1 MRRRRLAATKTSPN
15 RPSLLPWDTVT
26 RSALLS
32 WRRIIAV
39 IAACA
44 VFLLLSR
51 SSPSLAADRPT
62 LAGVWSESILTE
74 RWNIG
79 QWGTACGPRPVSR
92 DMPGGQATVVEEGA
106 ELVITSADRT
116 FRTAACYETM
126 PGLVQ
131 SSHSVT
137 QRSWQT
143 RCVSAPGDPRQT
155 TLVTNLTATDTTMS
169 LDETGAYQFRVSGQ
183 NCTASAR
190 RSRSYRLVLRQGE
203 VPSSTAPPAVT
214 PEATATAAGTTP
226 APPLTAPGAP
236 APTPFSRPSTAG
248 KCAEPGEPARLEVT
262 PVRKLLRPGDRFTFR
277 TQAFDAS
284 GCPVPP
290 KANWAVATAGARVA
304 VSPGGTVTV
313 ADDAED
319 GIVEMTVSFAGK
331 AAKVRVEVATPARY
345 EALLSTSSVNDA
357 GEGNEPAATIV
368 ASGSLSANS
377 AVAQDGARARKT
389 TFVVIIGTLALGLA
403 ALGFLLM
410 RRSVA
415 TPTATPDDTPEPIAY
430 IAAPAGGAGGALGRP
445 FGGRALLCPS
455 CRGEFSAGTTFCPRD
470 GNRLV
475 EGPTA
480 APGGA
485 TALAGGICPT
495 CGRGYDPGV
504 RTCPVHGDELV
515 PAAAYRPR
523 ATPAPVPERGKIC
536 PSCGGRYGGEAT
548 FCGKDGTAL
557 VLVN

>member
-1 MRRRRLAATKTSPN
+1 M
-15 RPSLLPWDTVT
+15 V
-26 RSALLS
+26 
-32 WRRIIAV
+32 AV
-39 IAACA
+39 IAAC
-44 VFLLLSR
+44 VFALCFGLAG
-51 SSPSLAADRPT
+51 PSFAADRPT
-62 LAGVWSESILTE
+62 LAGVWSESIMTE

-79 QWGTACGPRPVSR
+79 QWGEQCGPKPVSR
-92 DMPGGQATVVEEGA
+92 DIPGGQATVVEEGV
-106 ELVITSADRT
+106 ELVVTSSDRT
-116 FRTAACYETM
+116 YRTASCYESM

-131 SSHSVT
+131 SSHTVT

-143 RCVSAPGDPRQT
+143 RCVSAPNDPRQT

-169 LDETGAYQFRVSGQ
+169 LDETGAYQFLVKGQ

-190 RSRSYRLVLRQGE
+190 RTRNYRLVLRQGE
-203 VPSSTAPPAVT
+203 VPQPTAPPAVT
-214 PEATATAAGTTP
+214 PEPTATATTTTP
-226 APPLTAPGAP
+226 APPLPAPTTG
-236 APTPFSRPSTAG
+236 PTPFSRPSTAG
-248 KCAEPGEPARLEVT
+248 KCAEPGEPSRLEVT
-262 PVRKLLRPGDRFTFR
+262 PVRKLLRPGERFTFR

-290 KANWAVATAGARVA
+290 KVSWAVATPGARVT
-304 VSPGGTVTV
+304 VSPGGMVTV
-313 ADDAED
+313 AEDAED
-319 GIVEMTVSFAGK
+319 GTVEMNVSFAGK
-331 AAKVRVEVATPARY
+331 AARVRVEVATPARY
-345 EALLSTSSVNDA
+345 EALLSTVAASDA
-357 GEGNEPAATIV
+357 GETEEAATIV

-389 TFVVIIGTLALGLA
+389 TFVIIIGVLALALA

-410 RRSVA
+410 RRTAA
-415 TPTATPDDTPEPIAY
+415 TTPGLVESTPEPIAY
-430 IAAPAGGAGGALGRP
+430 IAVPGGGSLPAAPGRP
-445 FGGRALLCPS
+445 FGGRAVVCPS
-455 CRGEFSAGTTFCPRD
+455 CRSEFPAGSTFCPRD

-475 EGPTA
+475 EAPLAPT
-480 APGGA
+480 GGS
-485 TALAGGICPT
+485 TALAGGLCPT

-523 ATPAPVPERGKIC
+523 AAAVAVPERGKIC

>member
-1 MRRRRLAATKTSPN
+1 MVAF
-15 RPSLLPWDTVT
+15 
-26 RSALLS
+26 
-32 WRRIIAV
+32 

-44 VFLLLSR
+44 FALIFGHSRR
-51 SSPSLAADRPT
+51 SSASDRPT
-62 LAGVWSESILTE
+62 LAGVWSESIMSE
-74 RWNIG
+74 RWNVG
-79 QWGTACGPRPVSR
+79 QWGSACGPKPVSR
-92 DMPGGQATVVEEGA
+92 DLPGGQATVVEEGV
-106 ELVITSADRT
+106 ELVITGTDRT
-116 FRTAACYETM
+116 FRTAACYESM

-169 LDETGAYQFRVSGQ
+169 LDETGAYQFRVGGQ
-183 NCTASAR
+183 NCAASAR
-190 RSRSYRLVLRQGE
+190 RTRTFRLVLRRGD
-203 VPSSTAPPAVT
+203 TAPQAVPPAG
-214 PEATATAAGTTP
+214 AAGATTE
-226 APPLTAPGAP
+226 TAPAAPQPGATAP
-236 APTPFSRPSTAG
+236 APASTPFSRPSTAG
-248 KCAEPGEPARLEVT
+248 KCAELGEPARLEVT
-262 PVRKLLRPGDRFTFR
+262 PARKLLRPGERFAFR
-277 TQAFDAS
+277 TRAFDAD

-290 KANWAVATAGARVA
+290 KAAWAISTPGAHVT
-304 VSPGGTVTV
+304 VSPGGVVTV
-313 ADDAED
+313 AEDAED
-319 GIVEMTVSFAGK
+319 GAVEMTVSFAGK
-331 AAKVRVEVATPARY
+331 TARVYVEVATPARY
-345 EALLSTSSVNDA
+345 EALLSTASMNDA
-357 GEGNEPAATIV
+357 GESEEAATIV

-403 ALGFLLM
+403 ALGFMLM
-410 RRSVA
+410 RR
-415 TPTATPDDTPEPIAY
+415 TATTVQAVAEDAPAPIAY
-430 IAAPAGGAGGALGRP
+430 IASTAGAAPGGASPGRP
-445 FGGRALLCPS
+445 FRGATLLCPS

-475 EGPTA
+475 DAPAPT
-480 APGGA
+480 GGA
-485 TALAGGICPT
+485 TSPVGGVCPT

-504 RTCPVHGDELV
+504 RACPVHGDELV

-523 ATPAPVPERGKIC
+523 GPMASAVPERGKIC

>member
-1 MRRRRLAATKTSPN
+1 MVALIAAC
-15 RPSLLPWDTVT
+15 LF
-26 RSALLS
+26 ALLS
-32 WRRIIAV
+32 G
-39 IAACA
+39 
-44 VFLLLSR
+44 R
-51 SSPSLAADRPT
+51 SGPSLAADRPT
-62 LAGVWSESILTE
+62 LAGVWSESIMTE

-92 DMPGGQATVVEEGA
+92 DIPGGQATVAEEGV
-106 ELVITSADRT
+106 ELVITSSDRT
-116 FRTAACYETM
+116 FRTAACYESM

-143 RCVSAPGDPRQT
+143 RCVSAPNDPRQT

-169 LDETGAYQFRVSGQ
+169 LDETGAYQFRVGGQ

-190 RSRSYRLVLRQGE
+190 RSRNYRLVHRQGDS
-203 VPSSTAPPAVT
+203 PPQTAPPAVT
-214 PEATATAAGTTP
+214 PEATATATGTMT
-226 APPLTAPGAP
+226 APPLPAPGAP
-236 APTPFSRPSTAG
+236 GPFSRPSTAG

-262 PVRKLLRPGDRFTFR
+262 PVRKLLRPGERFTFR
-277 TQAFDAS
+277 TQAFDGS

-290 KANWAVATAGARVA
+290 KVSWAVATPGARVT

-313 ADDAED
+313 ADDAAD
-319 GIVEMTVSFAGK
+319 GIVEMTVAFAGK
-331 AAKVRVEVATPARY
+331 AARVRVEVATPARY
-345 EALLSTSSVNDA
+345 EALLSTASANDA
-357 GEGNEPAATIV
+357 GEKEEAATII

-389 TFVVIIGTLALGLA
+389 TFVVIIGGLALGLA

-410 RRSVA
+410 RR
-415 TPTATPDDTPEPIAY
+415 TAARAPAGDNTPEAIAY
-430 IAAPAGGAGGALGRP
+430 IPAPAGASPGGAPGRP
-445 FGGRALLCPS
+445 FGGRMLVCPS
-455 CRGEFSAGTTFCPRD
+455 CRGEFSVGTTFCPRD
-470 GNRLV
+470 GNRLS
-475 EGPTA
+475 E
-480 APGGA
+480 APVATGGS
-485 TALAGGICPT
+485 TSLAGGICPT

-504 RTCPVHGDELV
+504 RACPVHGEELV

-523 ATPAPVPERGKIC
+523 AAVAPVPERGKIC

>member
-1 MRRRRLAATKTSPN
+1 M
-15 RPSLLPWDTVT
+15 V
-26 RSALLS
+26 
-32 WRRIIAV
+32 AV
-39 IAACA
+39 IAAC
-44 VFLLLSR
+44 VIVLLCGR
-51 SSPSLAADRPT
+51 SGRSYAADRPT
-62 LAGVWSESILTE
+62 LAGMWSESIMTE

-79 QWGTACGPRPVSR
+79 QWGTACGPRPLSR
-92 DMPGGQATVVEEGA
+92 DVPGGQATVVEEGV
-106 ELVITSADRT
+106 ELIITSADRV

-183 NCTASAR
+183 NCTASTR
-190 RSRSYRLVLRQGE
+190 RTRNYRLVLRQGE
-203 VPSSTAPPAVT
+203 TPPSTMPSAVT
-214 PEATATAAGTTP
+214 PQPTATGTATTP
-226 APPLTAPGAP
+226 TPPLPAPGGP
-236 APTPFSRPSTAG
+236 AATPFSRPSTAG

-277 TQAFDAS
+277 TLAFDAS
-284 GCPVPP
+284 GCSVPP
-290 KANWAVATAGARVA
+290 RATWAVATAGARVT
-304 VSPGGTVTV
+304 VSPGGVVTV
-313 ADDAED
+313 AEDAED
-319 GIVEMTVSFAGK
+319 GTVEMSVAFAGK
-331 AAKVRVEVATPARY
+331 AARVRIEVATPARY
-345 EALLSTSSVNDA
+345 DALLSTASANDA
-357 GEGNEPAATIV
+357 GESEEAATIV
-368 ASGSLSANS
+368 ASGSLGANS

-410 RRSVA
+410 RRAATSPR
-415 TPTATPDDTPEPIAY
+415 TPTEDTPEPIAY
-430 IAAPAGGAGGALGRP
+430 IPGPGGASPGGAPGRP
-445 FGGRALLCPS
+445 MGGRVVVCPS
-455 CRGEFSAGTTFCPRD
+455 CRGEFLAGTTFCPRD

-475 EGPTA
+475 DGPPGP
-480 APGGA
+480 PGGA

-504 RTCPVHGDELV
+504 RTCPVHGEELV

-523 ATPAPVPERGKIC
+523 AAAGPVPERGKIC

>member
-1 MRRRRLAATKTSPN
+1 M
-15 RPSLLPWDTVT
+15 V
-26 RSALLS
+26 
-32 WRRIIAV
+32 AV

-44 VFLLLSR
+44 FALCFGLSAR
-51 SSPSLAADRPT
+51 GFAADRPT
-62 LAGVWSESILTE
+62 LAGVWSESIMTE

-79 QWGTACGPRPVSR
+79 QWGDQCGPKPISR
-92 DMPGGQATVVEEGA
+92 DIPGGQATVVEEGV
-106 ELVITSADRT
+106 ELVITSSDRT
-116 FRTAACYETM
+116 FRTAACYEWM

-143 RCVSAPGDPRQT
+143 RCVSKPNDPRQT

-169 LDETGAYQFRVSGQ
+169 LDETGAYQFVMKGQ

-190 RSRSYRLVLRQGE
+190 RSRTYRLALRQGE
-203 VPSSTAPPAVT
+203 TPPVATAPPGVT
-214 PEATATAAGTTP
+214 PEPTATATPQTP
-226 APPLTAPGAP
+226 APPVAAPTTS
-236 APTPFSRPSTAG
+236 PTPFSRPSTAG
-248 KCAEPGEPARLEVT
+248 KCAEPGDPARLEVT
-262 PVRKLLRPGDRFTFR
+262 PVRKLMRPGETFTFR
-277 TQAFDAS
+277 TRAFDAS

-290 KANWAVATAGARVA
+290 KVSWAVATPGAKVT
-304 VSPGGTVTV
+304 VSPAGVVTV

-319 GIVEMTVSFAGK
+319 GTVEMSIAFVGKFAR
-331 AAKVRVEVATPARY
+331 VRVEVATPARY
-345 EALLSTSSVNDA
+345 EALLSTTASSDA
-357 GEGNEPAATIV
+357 GETEEAATIV
-368 ASGSLSANS
+368 ASGSLGTNS

-389 TFVVIIGTLALGLA
+389 TFVIIIGVLALGLA
-403 ALGFLLM
+403 TLGFFLM
-410 RRSVA
+410 RRTAPSPLVA
-415 TPTATPDDTPEPIAY
+415 AESTPEPIAY
-430 IAAPAGGAGGALGRP
+430 IAVPGGAPPPPALQGRP
-445 FGGRALLCPS
+445 FGGRAMACPS
-455 CRGEFSAGTTFCPRD
+455 CRSEFPAGSTFCPRD

-475 EGPTA
+475 EA
-480 APGGA
+480 APTGGS

-523 ATPAPVPERGKIC
+523 AAAVPVPERGKIC

>member
-1 MRRRRLAATKTSPN
+1 M
-15 RPSLLPWDTVT
+15 V
-26 RSALLS
+26 
-32 WRRIIAV
+32 AV

-44 VFLLLSR
+44 FALFFAGSGR
-51 SSPSLAADRPT
+51 SFAADRPT
-62 LAGVWSESILTE
+62 LAGVWSESIMTE

-79 QWGTACGPRPVSR
+79 QWGSACGPKPISR
-92 DMPGGQATVVEEGA
+92 DIPGGQATVVEEGV
-106 ELVITSADRT
+106 ELVLTSSDRS

-126 PGLVQ
+126 PGLMQ

-143 RCVSAPGDPRQT
+143 RCVSAPNDPRQT
-155 TLVTNLTATDTTMS
+155 TLVTNLTATDSTMS

-190 RSRSYRLVLRQGE
+190 RSRNYRLVLRQGE
-203 VPSSTAPPAVT
+203 TPPASAPSAAT
-214 PEATATAAGTTP
+214 PEATATATTP
-226 APPLTAPGAP
+226 APSLPAPGGPGQA
-236 APTPFSRPSTAG
+236 PFSRPSTAG

-262 PVRKLLRPGDRFTFR
+262 PVRKLLRPGERFTFR

-284 GCPVPP
+284 GCSVPP
-290 KANWAVATAGARVA
+290 KVAWAVATPGARVT
-304 VSPGGTVTV
+304 VSPGGVVTV
-313 ADDAED
+313 AEDAED
-319 GIVEMTVSFAGK
+319 GTVEMNVAFAGK
-331 AAKVRVEVATPARY
+331 AARVRVEVATPARY
-345 EALLSTSSVNDA
+345 EALLSTASASDA
-357 GEGNEPAATIV
+357 GETEEAATIV

-389 TFVVIIGTLALGLA
+389 TFVVIIGALALGLA

-410 RRSVA
+410 RRTTTSALA
-415 TPTATPDDTPEPIAY
+415 TAESTPEPIAY
-430 IAAPAGGAGGALGRP
+430 IAGPGGASSAGAPGRP
-445 FGGRALLCPS
+445 FGGRTGVCPS
-455 CRGEFSAGTTFCPRD
+455 CRGEFPMGTTFCPRD

-475 EGPTA
+475 EP
-480 APGGA
+480 APALAGGS
-485 TALAGGICPT
+485 TSLAGGICPT

-504 RTCPVHGDELV
+504 RACPVHGEELV

-523 ATPAPVPERGKIC
+523 AAAAPVPERGKIC

>member
-1 MRRRRLAATKTSPN
+1 M
-15 RPSLLPWDTVT
+15 
-26 RSALLS
+26 
-32 WRRIIAV
+32 
-39 IAACA
+39 
-44 VFLLLSR
+44 
-51 SSPSLAADRPT
+51 
-62 LAGVWSESILTE
+62 TE
-74 RWNIG
+74 RWNVG

-92 DMPGGQATVVEEGA
+92 DLPGGQATVVEEGV
-106 ELVITSADRT
+106 ELVITGSDRA

-126 PGLVQ
+126 PGLLQ

-143 RCVSAPGDPRQT
+143 RCVSAPNDPRQT

-190 RSRSYRLVLRQGE
+190 RTRNFRLVLRQGE
-203 VPSSTAPPAVT
+203 TPPSTGPPGVV
-214 PEATATAAGTTP
+214 PEATATATTTTQ
-226 APPLTAPGAP
+226 APPLPAPGATAP
-236 APTPFSRPSTAG
+236 VPTPFSRPSTAG

-277 TQAFDAS
+277 TQAYDAS

-290 KANWAVATAGARVA
+290 KVTWAVATPGAHLT
-304 VSPGGTVTV
+304 VSPGGVVTV
-313 ADDAED
+313 GEDAED
-319 GIVEMTVSFAGK
+319 GTVEMTVAFAGK
-331 AAKVRVEVATPARY
+331 AARVRVEVATPARY
-345 EALLSTSSVNDA
+345 EALLSTASKSDA
-357 GEGNEPAATIV
+357 GEREEAATIV

-403 ALGFLLM
+403 VLGFLLM
-410 RRSVA
+410 RR
-415 TPTATPDDTPEPIAY
+415 TAPSPAGPAEDTPEPIAY
-430 IAAPAGGAGGALGRP
+430 IASPGGPSPGGAPGRP
-445 FGGRALLCPS
+445 FGGRALVCPS

-475 EGPTA
+475 EGAPTA
-480 APGGA
+480 AAGGA

-495 CGRGYDPGV
+495 CGRGYDPGM
-504 RTCPVHGDELV
+504 RTCPVHGEELV

-523 ATPAPVPERGKIC
+523 AAPGPVPERGKIC

>member
-1 MRRRRLAATKTSPN
+1 MRRRRREATKTSPN
-15 RPSLLPWDTVT
+15 RPSLLPCDTVT

-32 WRRIIAV
+32 RRTMVAV

-44 VFLLLSR
+44 FFLLFGR
-51 SSPSLAADRPT
+51 SSPSFATDRPT

-203 VPSSTAPPAVT
+203 VPPSTAPPAVT
-214 PEATATAAGTTP
+214 PEATSTATATTP
-226 APPLTAPGAP
+226 APPITAPG

-284 GCPVPP
+284 GCTVPP
-290 KANWAVATAGARVA
+290 RANWAVATAGARVT
-304 VSPGGTVTV
+304 VSPGGMVTV

-319 GIVEMTVSFAGK
+319 GVVEMTVSFAGK

-357 GEGNEPAATIV
+357 GESDEPAATIV
-368 ASGSLSANS
+368 ASGSLGANS

-410 RRSVA
+410 RRSAASPEA
-415 TPTATPDDTPEPIAY
+415 TTDDTPAPIAY
-430 IAAPAGGAGGALGRP
+430 IAAPGGAAGAPGRP
-445 FGGRALLCPS
+445 FGGRALVCPS
-455 CRGEFSAGTTFCPRD
+455 CRGEFSAGTTYCPRD

-475 EGPTA
+475 EVPA
-480 APGGA
+480 APPGGA

-504 RTCPVHGDELV
+504 RACPVHGEELV

-523 ATPAPVPERGKIC
+523 AAAGPTPERGKIC

>member
-1 MRRRRLAATKTSPN
+1 M
-15 RPSLLPWDTVT
+15 
-26 RSALLS
+26 AL
-32 WRRIIAV
+32 V

-44 VFLLLSR
+44 FVLLLGFSQR
-51 SSPSLAADRPT
+51 SSASDRPT
-62 LAGVWSESILTE
+62 LAGVWSESIMTE

-79 QWGTACGPRPVSR
+79 QWGSACGPKPLSR
-92 DMPGGQATVVEEGA
+92 DVPGGQATVAEEGV
-106 ELVITSADRT
+106 ELVITSSDRA

-183 NCTASAR
+183 NCAASAR
-190 RSRSYRLVLRQGE
+190 RTRAYRLVLRKGE
-203 VPSSTAPPAVT
+203 TAPSTTPPAVT
-214 PEATATAAGTTP
+214 PEPTATAMGTVTTP
-226 APPLTAPGAP
+226 PLPLP
-236 APTPFSRPSTAG
+236 SSSPSPPFSRPSTAG

-277 TQAFDAS
+277 TQAYDAS
-284 GCPVPP
+284 GCSVPP
-290 KANWAVATAGARVA
+290 KVMWSVATPNAGVT

-313 ADDAED
+313 ADDAQD
-319 GIVEMTVSFAGK
+319 GSVELVVPFGGK
-331 AAKVRVEVATPARY
+331 VARVRVEVATPARY
-345 EALLSTSSVNDA
+345 EALLSTAAASDA
-357 GEGNEPAATIV
+357 GENEEAATIV

-389 TFVVIIGTLALGLA
+389 TFVVIIGTLALALA

-410 RRSVA
+410 RRSA
-415 TPTATPDDTPEPIAY
+415 TTARLAGDNTPAPIAY
-430 IAAPAGGAGGALGRP
+430 IAGPGGGPPGPTPARSVGGGALV
-445 FGGRALLCPS
+445 CPS
-455 CRGEFSAGTTFCPRD
+455 CRSEFPPGSTFCPRD
-470 GNRLV
+470 GNRLA
-475 EGPTA
+475 PRA
-480 APGGA
+480 AAPPGGA
-485 TALAGGICPT
+485 TVAAGGVCPT
-495 CGRGYDPGV
+495 CSRGYDPGV

-515 PAAAYRPR
+515 PAAAYRSR
-523 ATPAPVPERGKIC
+523 AQAPGPVPERGKIC

>member
-1 MRRRRLAATKTSPN
+1 
-15 RPSLLPWDTVT
+15 
-26 RSALLS
+26 
-32 WRRIIAV
+32 
-39 IAACA
+39 
-44 VFLLLSR
+44 
-51 SSPSLAADRPT
+51 
-62 LAGVWSESILTE
+62 
-74 RWNIG
+74 
-79 QWGTACGPRPVSR
+79 
-92 DMPGGQATVVEEGA
+92 
-106 ELVITSADRT
+106 
-116 FRTAACYETM
+116 
-126 PGLVQ
+126 
-131 SSHSVT
+131 
-137 QRSWQT
+137 
-143 RCVSAPGDPRQT
+143 VSAPGDPRQT

-203 VPSSTAPPAVT
+203 TASSPPGVT
-214 PEATATAAGTTP
+214 PEATATATGTAP
-226 APPLTAPGAP
+226 APPLTAPGATT

-262 PVRKLLRPGDRFTFR
+262 PVRKLMRPGDRFTFR

-284 GCPVPP
+284 GCSVPP
-290 KANWAVATAGARVA
+290 KATWAVATAGAGVT

-313 ADDAED
+313 ADDAAD
-319 GIVEMTVSFAGK
+319 GTVEMTVSFAGK
-331 AAKVRVEVATPARY
+331 AARVRVEVTTPARY
-345 EALLSTSSVNDA
+345 EALLSTASVNDA
-357 GEGNEPAATIV
+357 GESEEPAATIV
-368 ASGSLSANS
+368 ASGSLGANS

-415 TPTATPDDTPEPIAY
+415 SPAATADDTPAPIAY
-430 IAAPAGGAGGALGRP
+430 IAPPGGGTALVGAPGRP
-445 FGGRALLCPS
+445 FGGRALVCPS

-475 EGPTA
+475 DGPA
-480 APGGA
+480 AQPGGS
-485 TALAGGICPT
+485 TTLAGGLCPT

-504 RTCPVHGDELV
+504 RTCPVHGEELV

-523 ATPAPVPERGKIC
+523 AMAGPVPERGKIC

>member
-1 MRRRRLAATKTSPN
+1 M
-15 RPSLLPWDTVT
+15 
-26 RSALLS
+26 
-32 WRRIIAV
+32 IAF

-44 VFLLLSR
+44 FLAIVLGRPRESR
-51 SSPSLAADRPT
+51 AAERPT
-62 LAGVWSESILTE
+62 LAGTWSESIMAE

-79 QWGTACGPRPVSR
+79 QWGAACGPKPMSR
-92 DMPGGQATVVEEGA
+92 DVPGGQATVTEEGA
-106 ELVITSADRT
+106 ELVIKGADRV
-116 FRTAACYETM
+116 FRTAACYESM

-143 RCVSAPGDPRQT
+143 RCVSAQGDPRQT

-169 LDETGAYQFRVSGQ
+169 LDETGAYQFHVGGQ

-190 RSRSYRLVLRQGE
+190 RTRSFRLVLRQGE
-203 VPSSTAPPAVT
+203 TAPS
-214 PEATATAAGTTP
+214 P
-226 APPLTAPGAP
+226 APSGATTAPVPLPGSPAP
-236 APTPFSRPSTAG
+236 AATPFSRPSTAG
-248 KCAEPGEPARLEVT
+248 KCAEPGEPVRLEVT
-262 PVRKLLRPGDRFTFR
+262 PQRKLLRPGDRFTFR
-277 TQAFDAS
+277 TAAYDAS

-290 KANWAVATAGARVA
+290 RATWSIATPDAK
-304 VSPGGTVTV
+304 VTV
-313 ADDAED
+313 APGGVVTVDEDAQD
-319 GIVEMTVSFAGK
+319 GTVEMTISFAGK
-331 AAKVRVEVATPARY
+331 AAHVRVEVATPARY
-345 EALLSTSSVNDA
+345 DALLSAASTSDA
-357 GEGNEPAATIV
+357 GDNDEAPATII
-368 ASGSLSANS
+368 ASGSVGANS

-410 RRSVA
+410 RRSSSAPVSV
-415 TPTATPDDTPEPIAY
+415 PSPESSEPIAY
-430 IAAPAGGAGGALGRP
+430 IATPGAAAPARP
-445 FGGRALLCPS
+445 PRTFEGPSVVCPS
-455 CRGEFSAGTTFCPRD
+455 CRGEFPKGTTFCPRD

-475 EGPTA
+475 DGGIA
-480 APGGA
+480 AGGA
-485 TALAGGICPT
+485 TALAGGVCPT

-504 RTCPVHGDELV
+504 RTCPVHGEELV

-523 ATPAPVPERGKIC
+523 AAPPGPAPERGKIC

>member
-1 MRRRRLAATKTSPN
+1 M
-15 RPSLLPWDTVT
+15 V
-26 RSALLS
+26 
-32 WRRIIAV
+32 AV

-44 VFLLLSR
+44 FLVLLGRSR
-51 SSPSLAADRPT
+51 RSFAADRPT
-62 LAGVWSESILTE
+62 LAGVWGESVLAE

-79 QWGTACGPRPVSR
+79 QWGSACGPRPVSR

-106 ELVITSADRT
+106 ELVISSADRT

-203 VPSSTAPPAVT
+203 TPPATEPPAVT
-214 PEATATAAGTTP
+214 PEPTATAAPTTP
-226 APPLTAPGAP
+226 APPLTAPGAAAP
-236 APTPFSRPSTAG
+236 VPTPFSRPSTAG

-277 TQAFDAS
+277 THAFDAS
-284 GCPVPP
+284 GCAVPP
-290 KANWAVATAGARVA
+290 RASWAVATAGAKVT
-304 VSPGGTVTV
+304 VSPGGMVTV
-313 ADDAED
+313 AEDAED
-319 GIVEMTVSFAGK
+319 GIVEMAVSFAGK
-331 AAKVRVEVATPARY
+331 AAKVRVEIATPARY
-345 EALLSTSSVNDA
+345 EALLSASSVNDA
-357 GEGNEPAATIV
+357 GESDEPAATIV
-368 ASGSLSANS
+368 ASGSLGANS

-410 RRSVA
+410 RRSASPRA
-415 TPTATPDDTPEPIAY
+415 TTDDTPEPIAY
-430 IAAPAGGAGGALGRP
+430 MAGPAGVAAGAPGRP
-445 FGGRALLCPS
+445 FGGR
-455 CRGEFSAGTTFCPRD
+455 
-470 GNRLV
+470 
-475 EGPTA
+475 
-480 APGGA
+480 GA
-485 TALAGGICPT
+485 
-495 CGRGYDPGV
+495 
-504 RTCPVHGDELV
+504 LV
-515 PAAAYRPR
+515 PLVSRRILGWNHVLPPRRQSPRRRPYGAAR
-523 ATPAPVPERGKIC
+523 
-536 PSCGGRYGGEAT
+536 GRYGACRRPLSNLRPGLRSRGAHVPRPRRRARAGRGVPTARRVGAGAGERQDLPELRWALRRRSHLLWEGRHRARAGELRAT
-548 FCGKDGTAL
+548 TLDFAQSRRFLEERDIRGLG
-557 VLVN
+557 